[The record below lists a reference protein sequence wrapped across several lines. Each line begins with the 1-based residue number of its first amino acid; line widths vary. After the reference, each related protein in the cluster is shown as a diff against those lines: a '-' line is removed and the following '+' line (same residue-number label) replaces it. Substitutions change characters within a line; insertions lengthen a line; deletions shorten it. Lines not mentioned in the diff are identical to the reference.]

1 MPPTF
6 KKVLIANRGEITC
19 RVAATLHEMGI
30 RSVAVYAEADRG
42 ALHTRVCDEARF
54 IGAAEARDSY
64 LNIEA
69 VVRAARESGAD
80 AVHPGFGF
88 LAENAAFA
96 AAVEAAGLT
105 FIGPT
110 PAQIR
115 AMGDKREARRL
126 ADAAGVP
133 IVPGAEGADAKAL
146 VRAANAMGYPVIIK
160 AALGGGGKGMQA
172 AHDAKHLAEAI
183 EAAQRVA
190 ASAFGDE
197 SVYVEKLLEFPRHI
211 EVQVLGDGKGHAV
224 HVFER
229 DCTLQRRH
237 QKVVEEAPAPTLT
250 ADQRAI
256 VTHAAVRLAEAV
268 KYRGAGTI
276 ETLLTREGQ
285 VYFLEMN
292 TRLQVEHPVT
302 ELVTGIDLVRAQ
314 IEIAATGKLP
324 FEQHA
329 IKRHGHAIEARL
341 YAEDAARNFLPQVG
355 MATRVRWPD
364 GPFVRVDAGVE
375 SGDAVSVHYDPMLAK
390 IIAYGPT
397 RDAAIERLLGALDD
411 TRVHGVVT
419 NLPFLRALLRAPAV
433 RSGAYDTE
441 WVEREFL
448 PGFATLMSAPAP
460 DLALAAAAIAEAT
473 GAAITN
479 AAMTA
484 ARAPGGAGSGA
495 AGSMDPFAELG
506 RWRQSGLGE

>member
-1 MPPTF
+1 MF

-30 RSVAVYAEADRG
+30 RSVAVYSEADRG
-42 ALHTRVCDEARF
+42 ALHTRTCDEVRF
-54 IGAAEARDSY
+54 IGPSEARESY
-64 LNIEA
+64 LNVDT
-69 VVRAARESGAD
+69 VVRAAVDAGAD

-96 AAVEAAGLT
+96 EAVETAGLT

-126 ADAAGVP
+126 AEAAGVP
-133 IVPGAEGADAKAL
+133 IVPGVEAADGRAL

-197 SVYVEKLLEFPRHI
+197 SVYVEKLLEHARHI
-211 EVQVLGDGKGHAV
+211 EVQVLGDGHGRAV

-276 ETLLTREGQ
+276 ETLITREGQ

-314 IEIAATGKLP
+314 IEIAATGRLP

-329 IKRHGHAIEARL
+329 IKRHGHAVEARV
-341 YAEDAARNFLPQVG
+341 YAEDAASGFLPQVG
-355 MATRVRWPD
+355 TATRVRWPD

-375 SGDAVSVHYDPMLAK
+375 SGDAVTVHYDPMLAK
-390 IIAYGPT
+390 VIAYGPT
-397 RDAAIERLLGALDD
+397 RDAAIDRLLGALDD

-433 RSGAYDTE
+433 RAGSYDTE

-448 PGFATLMSAPAP
+448 AGFAELMRAPAP
-460 DLALAAAAIAEAT
+460 DLALAAVAIAEVT
-473 GAAITN
+473 GGVAKAAKPDG
-479 AAMTA
+479 AS
-484 ARAPGGAGSGA
+484 APAV
-495 AGSMDPFAELG
+495 DPFAQLG

>member
-1 MPPTF
+1 MF

-30 RSVAVYAEADRG
+30 RSVAVYSEADRG
-42 ALHTRVCDEARF
+42 ALHVRVCDEARF
-54 IGAAEARDSY
+54 IGPSEARESY
-64 LNIEA
+64 LNIAA
-69 VVRAARESGAD
+69 VVRAAVESGAD

-96 AAVEAAGLT
+96 EAVEAAKLT

-172 AHDAKHLAEAI
+172 AHDAKQLAEAI

-190 ASAFGDE
+190 ASAFGDG
-197 SVYVEKLLEFPRHI
+197 SVYVEKLLEHARHV
-211 EVQVLGDGKGHAV
+211 EVQVLGDGRGRAV

-237 QKVVEEAPAPTLT
+237 QKVVEEAPAPTIT

-276 ETLLTREGQ
+276 ETLITREGH

-314 IEIAATGKLP
+314 IEIAATGALP

-329 IKRHGHAIEARL
+329 IKRHGHAVEARL
-341 YAEDAARNFLPQVG
+341 YAEDAAREFLPQVG
-355 MATRVRWPD
+355 TASRVRWPD
-364 GPFVRVDAGVE
+364 GPFVRVDSGVE
-375 SGDAVSVHYDPMLAK
+375 SGDAVTVHYDPMLAK
-390 IIAYGPT
+390 IIAYAPT
-397 RDAAIERLLGALDD
+397 REAAIERLLGALDD

-419 NLPFLRALLRAPAV
+419 NLPFLRALLRAPEV
-433 RSGAYDTE
+433 RAGSYDTE

-448 PGFATLMSAPAP
+448 GAFSELMRAPAP
-460 DLALAAAAIAEAT
+460 ELALAAVAIAEAAGAPASRPLAN
-473 GAAITN
+473 GAAQP
-479 AAMTA
+479 AV
-484 ARAPGGAGSGA
+484 
-495 AGSMDPFAELG
+495 DPFTQLG
-506 RWRQSGLGE
+506 RWRQSGLAE